1 MPRHT
6 EPSANNALGGILAR
20 MLPSCDVRSENTR
33 QIVGQPNL
41 RPDILIAAPG
51 RSPVA
56 VEAEFMPAYAAEG
69 EARERLGLQVVGGVR
84 PIDAAIALRYPE
96 DVADADDLHAAVRD
110 ASLSYAVH
118 YDDGARFPKSGWL
131 SGGVGELADLIRI
144 VSVPQRIVEDAAD
157 ALERGIARAA
167 IILEALGDSRPDA
180 ITDIATLLGMSRS
193 VQTYRM
199 AGAIVANAMIFHER
213 LASPL
218 GAAPLGMLCGES
230 ARNPKNGVISAWDA
244 IIEVNYWPIFAFARD
259 IINRMPSYE
268 AAWLLRDLYKTVG
281 EVSAAGGDQA
291 QDLTGRIF
299 QRLIVDRKFLAT
311 FYTMPSSASLL
322 ARLAVSRLNTDWSD
336 ATAISALRVGDFAC
350 GTGALLSS
358 VYERVSALHE
368 RAGGDLAA
376 LHPAMMQDVLYGC
389 DVMPSAIHI
398 TGATLSGAQ
407 PAVGFDKSRLYNLA
421 YGRQE
426 DGDVRIGSL
435 ELLQSSAAM
444 TLFNTSDPA
453 MRTGSVG
460 EETAS
465 QITAD
470 VPDDGF
476 DLVIMNPPFTS
487 NTKHYGSGSGV
498 LNAAFA
504 ALQSTQRDQSDM
516 ARRMRRAAV
525 DTCYHGHAGMASA
538 FAELAHRKAR
548 RGGVVAL
555 VLPLT
560 AVNSSAWAKFRELI
574 ADNYAE
580 ITIISIAAN
589 GADTSFSSDTGM
601 AECLF
606 VGRKMANG
614 EAPDARA
621 RFVSLRRR
629 PAGFVEASELAARIS
644 EIGEV
649 RRLEDGP
656 YGGAPIYCGGEIE
669 GEVLDA
675 PISEYEIGWGAAR
688 VLDCAIAQ
696 TAHALSEGRLW
707 LPGQR
712 NAIDLPIAR
721 LGDMGATGLD
731 HQLFTS
737 AAHNAP
743 FTKEA
748 YTPTATYPS
757 LWNHNARNET
767 RVVCEPDSQMRVKI
781 GMEDRAAEVWD
792 TASRAHISMD
802 FRFNSQPL
810 AAAFTERE
818 SVGGTAWPNVIFAD
832 ERFDY
837 AFTLWANSTL
847 GLLSYWWRSS
857 RQQDGRGR
865 TTIRAAEA
873 LPILDMR
880 ALTDEQLAEAERV
893 FDEFRNLDIKPAY
906 LADADPNRALLD
918 RRLTRDVLGMDER
931 AYQAIRRL
939 SAKWCAEPSV
949 HGGKR
954 RPRGAEFVA

>member
-6 EPSANNALGGILAR
+6 EPSANSALGGILAR
-20 MLPSCDVRSENTR
+20 MLPSYDVRSENTR

-41 RPDILIAAPG
+41 RPDILIADPG

-69 EARERLGLQVVGGVR
+69 EARERLGLQVVGGAR

-96 DVADADDLHAAVRD
+96 DVADADDLHAAIRD
-110 ASLSYAVH
+110 AALSYAVL
-118 YDDGARFPKSGWL
+118 YDDGDRFPKSGWL

-144 VSVPQRIVEDAAD
+144 VSVPQRIIEDAAD
-157 ALERGIARAA
+157 ALERGITRAA
-167 IILEALGDSRPDA
+167 TILEALGDSRPDA
-180 ITDIATLLGMSRS
+180 ITDIASLLGMSRS

-218 GAAPLGMLCGES
+218 GAAPLAVLCGES
-230 ARNPKNGVISAWDA
+230 ARNPKGGVITAWDA

-259 IINRMPSYE
+259 IINRMPAAE
-268 AAWLLRDLYKTVG
+268 AGRMLLNLRSTVE
-281 EVSAAGGDQA
+281 EVTYTGGDQA

-311 FYTMPSSASLL
+311 FYTMPAAASLL
-322 ARLAVSRLNTDWSD
+322 ARLAVARLSANWSD
-336 ATAISALRVGDFAC
+336 ASSISALRVGDFAC

-426 DGDVRIGSL
+426 DGGVRIGSL

-470 VPDDGF
+470 VPDAGF
-476 DLVIMNPPFTS
+476 DLVIMNPPFTRAT
-487 NTKHYGSGSGV
+487 NHEGPHADVT
-498 LNAAFA
+498 NPAFA
-504 ALQSTQRDQSDM
+504 AFEASQADQSAM
-516 ARRMRRAAV
+516 GRRMNRMGK
-525 DTCYHGHAGMASA
+525 DTCYHGNAGISSA
-538 FAELAHRKAR
+538 FAALANRKLK
-548 RGGVVAL
+548 RGGIIAL
-555 VLPLT
+555 VLPLSV
-560 AVNSSAWAKFRELI
+560 ASGLSWRGFREMI
-574 ADNYAE
+574 ADNY
-580 ITIISIAAN
+580 TDLTVVSIAAN
-589 GADTSFSSDTGM
+589 GRDMAFSSDTGM
-601 AECLF
+601 AECLI
-606 VGRKMANG
+606 VARKLGLG
-614 EAPDARA
+614 ETPDGRA
-621 RFVSLRRR
+621 RFASLASR
-629 PAGFVEASELAARIS
+629 PAGFAQSAATAALVAEARN
-644 EIGEV
+644 V
-649 RRLEDGP
+649 RKIEDGP
-656 YGGAPIYCGGEIE
+656 YGGSLIEIGEETVGSMLEAPIGAGGGAWAAVRVSDYSLAQTAFALANSELRLP
-669 GEVLDA
+669 GEPTAVRLPTA
-675 PISEYEIGWGAAR
+675 PISEIGK
-688 VLDCAIAQ
+688 
-696 TAHALSEGRLW
+696 
-707 LPGQR
+707 
-712 NAIDLPIAR
+712 
-721 LGDMGATGLD
+721 MGLVHRDITGPPPRG
-731 HQLFTS
+731 
-737 AAHNAP
+737 P
-743 FTKEA
+743 FTKTRPSA
-748 YTPTATYPS
+748 TATYPS
-757 LWNHNARNET
+757 LWNHRARNET
-767 RVVCEPDSQMRVKI
+767 RVICEPDSQLNARI
-781 GMEDRAAEVWD
+781 GMEEKANAIWQ
-792 TASRAHISMD
+792 TASRAHLSMD

-818 SVGGTAWPNVIFAD
+818 SIGGTAWPNVIFAD

-837 AFTLWANSTL
+837 AFAIWANSTL
-847 GLLSYWWRSS
+847 GLLSYWWRAN

-865 TTIRAAEA
+865 TTIRAAES
-873 LPILDMR
+873 LPILDLR
-880 ALTDEQLAEAERV
+880 ALTDAQLAEAERV
-893 FDEFRNLDIKPAY
+893 FDEFRALDLKPAY

-931 AYQAIRRL
+931 TYAAIRRL

-954 RPRGAEFVA
+954 RLAVANLVV